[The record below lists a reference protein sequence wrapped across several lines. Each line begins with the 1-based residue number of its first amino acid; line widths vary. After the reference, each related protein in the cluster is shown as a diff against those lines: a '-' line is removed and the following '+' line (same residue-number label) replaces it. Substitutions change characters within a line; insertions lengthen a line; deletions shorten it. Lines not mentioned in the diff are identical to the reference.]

1 MHILITGGAGF
12 IGSNLVEYHLRKGDH
27 VHVVDDLSTGAE
39 ANLAEFADRPELRF
53 DKADVLTW
61 DGLDK
66 AVGWADRVYHM
77 AAVVGVFRVLEDPI
91 KVLAT
96 NVAGCE
102 RLLRAAHSGKWHPQ
116 VVLASTS
123 EVYGTGVHGNGKS
136 HVSTTDG
143 AKGVCSTGPD
153 SIPPFREDMEPLV
166 GSSAVSRWNYSI
178 SKLVDEAFG
187 LSYARKFGTM
197 VVVIRF
203 FNTIGPR
210 QTGRYG
216 MVVPRFV
223 RQAVAGEPMTVYGTG
238 SQSRCFC
245 DVRDTV
251 AAMDKLAS
259 NPESAGQIVNV
270 GNPREIS
277 ILGLAEMIRDRAGSD
292 SEIVLVPHKEAYGGE
307 EFEEIARRRPDLG
320 KFNRLTGLAHK
331 WTLEE
336 TVDDLVARTRAE
348 IARTAQRSAYGNA
361 TVFHPEP
368 ERGAQH
374 NWVVA
379 RPG

>member
-1 MHILITGGAGF
+1 MHVLITGGAGF
-12 IGSNLVEYHLRKGDH
+12 IGSNLVEYHLAKGDQ
-27 VHVVDDLSTGAE
+27 VHVVDDLSTGSE
-39 ANLAEFADRPELRF
+39 ANLSQFADNPGLRF
-53 DKADVLTW
+53 DQADVLTW
-61 DGLDK
+61 DRLDRT
-66 AVGWADRVYHM
+66 VGWADRVYHM
-77 AAVVGVFRVLEDPI
+77 AAVVGVFKVLEEPI

-102 RLLRAAHSGKWHPQ
+102 RVLRAAQAGKWSPQ

-123 EVYGTGVHGNGKS
+123 EVYGTGLHCNRMVQGQESAAG
-136 HVSTTDG
+136 
-143 AKGVCSTGPD
+143 TGCAAADPD

-187 LSYARKFGTM
+187 LSYARKYGM
-197 VVVIRF
+197 KVVVIRF

-223 RQAVAGEPMTVYGTG
+223 RQAVAGEPMTVYGDGT
-238 SQSRCFC
+238 QSRCFC

-251 AAMDKLAS
+251 AAMDRLSS

-277 ILGLAEMIRDRAGSD
+277 ILKLAELVRQRAGSR
-292 SEIVLVPHKEAYGGE
+292 SEIRFIPHKEAYGGE
-307 EFEEIARRRPDLG
+307 VFEEIARRRPNLD
-320 KFNRLTGLAHK
+320 KFNRLTGFKHQ
-331 WTLEE
+331 WTLERS
-336 TVDDLVARTRAE
+336 VDDLIAKARTEVAK
-348 IARTAQRSAYGNA
+348 TA
-361 TVFHPEP
+361 
-368 ERGAQH
+368 
-374 NWVVA
+374 
-379 RPG
+379 